1 MRCRRPSGPTITSV
15 RGGSGRSGRPI
26 RSDARRLKHRS
37 HSGTLPSHLRGG
49 KPQSAQR
56 APGSELVTRQRYI
69 EPRDRDGRRD
79 SVDAC
84 PRGYPVEMA
93 QLRSVPPRKPSPDST
108 AESSR
113 ARAPTRLKDR
123 VARAAEHALAAQQF
137 VSAIDVLTGIGW
149 LAPSHVDAWRQ
160 GRLPD
165 LESAVNAG
173 LGKVGTALRS
183 FASWAEQRGLRPS
196 ETTYL
201 ARTRDRRPLRFSRSG
216 EPALERAYRTHWFS
230 SVLSDRRRE
239 RLIERASRPPD
250 LLVIS
255 PLRHDW
261 TCSTCGGSGA
271 FLIMEAA
278 GPRCL
283 ACAELDHLA
292 YLNARRCDPDST
304 RACRKR
310 DVGDRGPLQSHTQT
324 LRADRRPHRGARPGT
339 SVRPHGD
346 PGRATRGHV
355 MGRDRRIRARLPEGP
370 RLGPTSCPWPARPR
384 AATRKGRW
392 RAYTP
397 WLPGRLR
404 AS

>member
-1 MRCRRPSGPTITSV
+1 
-15 RGGSGRSGRPI
+15 
-26 RSDARRLKHRS
+26 
-37 HSGTLPSHLRGG
+37 
-49 KPQSAQR
+49 
-56 APGSELVTRQRYI
+56 
-69 EPRDRDGRRD
+69 
-79 SVDAC
+79 
-84 PRGYPVEMA
+84 MA

-108 AESSR
+108 AESLR
-113 ARAPTRLKDR
+113 ARAPTRLEDR
-123 VARAAEHALAAQQF
+123 VAQAAEHALAAQQF

-230 SVLSDRRRE
+230 PVLSDRRRE

-292 YLNARRCDPDST
+292 YLPRGDATLTRRALAASAT
-304 RACRKR
+304 SAIVVRFSRTRKR
-310 DVGDRGPLQSHTQT
+310 YERIGVLIEEPALEQASGRTET
-324 LRADRRPHRGARPGT
+324 PGEQ
-339 SVRPHGD
+339 
-346 PGRATRGHV
+346 
-355 MGRDRRIRARLPEGP
+355 PEG
-370 RLGPTSCPWPARPR
+370 T
-384 AATRKGRW
+384 
-392 RAYTP
+392 
-397 WLPGRLR
+397 
-404 AS
+404 